1 MKVNFAKPTL
11 HTLFIEKILASHLVS
26 SVLVI
31 SQVFER

>member
-1 MKVNFAKPTL
+1 MNVNFAKPTL
-11 HTLFIEKILASHLVS
+11 HTLFIEKTLASYLVS